1 MKKGSDRCDG
11 NDMQRTGESVREM
24 AGAETETKKDQ
35 REGDREDG
43 SRGRWSSPGGHT
55 MCERMEGGSFFA
67 FRVSGGFDELNIT

>member
-1 MKKGSDRCDG
+1 
-11 NDMQRTGESVREM
+11 MQRTGERVREM

-55 MCERMEGGSFFA
+55 MCERMKGGGGGLLCL
-67 FRVSGGFDELNIT
+67 SGKWGL